1 MKKLSFLAILAAL
14 FLNACSPFVITSSEG
29 EQPTPVIETE
39 PAVTGEPAS
48 VSGDIFPT
56 VGYEPVQIDGVQVEV
71 GVGSPIPVFVHVD
84 GSLPDT
90 CAQVDFVEQVQDG
103 SNFIIKVGTTSSTK
117 QDCLRDSVPFKMTLP
132 LNILDLPV
140 GSYTV
145 DVNGSGAGFNVDSS
159 ASTAY
164 DLRTAEMPI
173 YKDDMLVDDV
183 RIEVGVGSPIPVHAI
198 VSANLPKSCG
208 QLGEIQLHRAENSFY
223 VRMIGHLPAQSEC
236 NPDTLPMRLEMPLN
250 LVNLPD
256 GTYEVIV
263 NGTTTTF
270 DIPLQ

>member
-1 MKKLSFLAILAAL
+1 MKKLSFFIIIAAM
-14 FLNACSPFVITSSEG
+14 FLNACSPFVITSSSG
-29 EQPTPVIETE
+29 KQPTPVIEVQ

-56 VGYEPVQIDGVQVEV
+56 VGYEPVQIDGVSVEV
-71 GVGSPIPVFVHVD
+71 GVGSPIPVFVHID

-90 CAQVDFVEQVQDG
+90 CAQVEYVEQVQDG
-103 SNFIIKVGTTSSTK
+103 SNFTIKLGTNPSTK
-117 QDCLRDSVPFKMTLP
+117 QDCLRDTIPFKLTLP

-145 DVNGSGAGFNVDSS
+145 DVNGTRADFKVESS

-173 YKDDMLVDDV
+173 YKDEIVVDNV
-183 RIEVGVGSPIPVHAI
+183 SIEVGVGSPIPVHAVI
-198 VSANLPKSCG
+198 SANLPKACG
-208 QLGEIQLHRAENSFY
+208 QLGEIQLHRADNTFF
-223 VRMIGHLPAQSEC
+223 VRMIAHLPAQSEC
-236 NPDTLPMRLEMPLN
+236 SPEGLALRVEVPLN
-250 LVNLPD
+250 TVNLPA
-256 GTYEVIV
+256 GTYEVNV